1 MLIELIKF
9 GEDLHGRPQGK
20 DAYDS
25 ILARLGDIGKD
36 ENIIV
41 DFKGVNSFSTS
52 WLDEV
57 LSPLQEKYG
66 NKLIL
71 KNVTNLSAK
80 ISLDTLREVGGKNF
94 RIEQ

>member
-1 MLIELIKF
+1 MIIELKKF
-9 GEDLHGRPQGK
+9 GQDLHGRPLGK

-25 ILARLGDIGKD
+25 IAARLHEIGTD
-36 ENIIV
+36 EEIIV

-57 LSPLQEKYG
+57 LTPLQETYG
-66 NKLIL
+66 DRLAL

-80 ISLDTLREVGGKNF
+80 MSLDTLREVGGKKF
-94 RIEQ
+94 RIES

>member
-1 MLIELIKF
+1 MLIELLKF
-9 GEDLHGRPQGK
+9 GGDLHGRPLGK

-25 ILARLGDIGKD
+25 IIARLGELGSD
-36 ENIIV
+36 EKIIV

-57 LSPLQEKYG
+57 LTPLQQTYG
-66 NKLIL
+66 NRLIL

-80 ISLDTLREVGGKNF
+80 ISLDTLREVGGKEF
-94 RIEQ
+94 RIE

>member
-25 ILARLGDIGKD
+25 IAARLGEIGKD

-41 DFKGVNSFSTS
+41 DFKGVSSFSTS

-66 NKLIL
+66 DKLIL

-80 ISLDTLREVGGKNF
+80 ISLDTLKEVGGKIF
-94 RIEQ
+94 RIE